1 MFTFRKW
8 KGQSVS
14 PTVLGIMDI
23 TLLVYL
29 ALWYLGA
36 HGATHPA
43 PKSHP
48 ADVFCARA

>member
-8 KGQSVS
+8 KEYLYL
-14 PTVLGIMDI
+14 PVLGIMDI
-23 TLLVYL
+23 ALLVYL

>member
-1 MFTFRKW
+1 
-8 KGQSVS
+8 
-14 PTVLGIMDI
+14 MDI
-23 TLLVYL
+23 ALLVYL

-36 HGATHPA
+36 HGATRPA